1 MPIVSKSKMLAGA
14 ALTALAL
21 GGAAF
26 VSAAPAQAQVEFRF
40 GGGPGFGPQRFVEA
54 DEPYGRRYRRE
65 RRVIVE
71 DDDVEC
77 RIIIRRRINRFG
89 EPVEVR
95 RRVCN

>member
-1 MPIVSKSKMLAGA
+1 MMTMRGTKILARA
-14 ALTALAL
+14 ALAALML
-21 GGAAF
+21 GGAAL
-26 VSAAPAQAQVEFRF
+26 VSAEPAQAQVEFRF
-40 GGGPGFGPQRFVEA
+40 GGGPDFGPRRFVDV

-77 RIIIRRRINRFG
+77 RVIIRRRINRFG